1 MMRLTLIF
9 TTLLAVAP
17 SLGWSQ
23 TERTGLQSSPSSWV
37 RAQTTSPVRWL
48 PWTEAAL
55 ELARSSRR
63 PIYVLVGSELNE
75 FTRATLR
82 ETFSRPETA
91 AWMNEQFVCLLVD
104 TEAQPE
110 LAAYAQHFIQSAR
123 QLRGWP
129 VHLWLTPDLQVYEGS
144 NYLPPSEEW
153 GKPGFLKTARQALES
168 WTQNPERARTMA
180 AEAKAMLTLPPLDP
194 AATPVPTL
202 LARST
207 EAWIS
212 AIDPVNG
219 GFGSAP
225 KLPEPE
231 VIQFLLR
238 GDPVARAAGVDA
250 ALAVVRKGARDA
262 RSGGFFRRTL
272 DAEWT
277 EPYRQM
283 TLLDQARIAL
293 ALLEANRSTPTPA
306 LRDAAGA
313 ALDFAWRDLRRP
325 DGTLATA
332 LDGTATLDAGHSHPL
347 VPSGAASIAAH
358 AWFLCAL
365 TEAQSSG
372 ATHVGP
378 LIAALRELLLTQIR
392 PNEAWLPHQPGS
404 PVEGTATDYLALAY
418 ALRRT
423 GSSQPSDLPNRL
435 IHRACTRFFDSSQ
448 GCFVASPPHPSAG
461 IDVRVPLGGGSPTAE
476 RLAILLGVDRTL
488 TAAVARSLAAAI
500 EHDPQPSGEALLTLW
515 SLSHPSPEGG

>member
-1 MMRLTLIF
+1 MMRPTLIL

-23 TERTGLQSSPSSWV
+23 TEPTGLQRSPSTWV
-37 RAQTTSPVRWL
+37 RAQATSPVRWL
-48 PWTEAAL
+48 PWTEATL

-75 FTRATLR
+75 FSRATLR

-91 AWMNEQFVCLLVD
+91 AWINEQFVCLLVD
-104 TEAQPE
+104 AEAQPE

-180 AEAKAMLTLPPLDP
+180 AEAKALLTQPPLDP
-194 AATPVPTL
+194 AATPLPTL
-202 LARST
+202 LARSAA
-207 EAWIS
+207 AWI
-212 AIDPVNG
+212 AAVDPLNG

-238 GDPVARAAGVDA
+238 GEPVARAAGVDA
-250 ALAVVRKGARDA
+250 ALAVVRKAARDV

-293 ALLEANRSTPTPA
+293 ALLEAHRTTPTPA

-325 DGTLATA
+325 DGTLAAA
-332 LDGTATLDAGHSHPL
+332 LDGTATVDAANASPL
-347 VPSGAASIAAH
+347 IQSGTASVAAH

-365 TEAQSSG
+365 AEAQNSG
-372 ATHVGP
+372 ATHVQTS
-378 LIAALRELLLTQIR
+378 IASVRELLTTQIR
-392 PNEAWLPHQPGS
+392 PNDAWLPHQPGS
-404 PVEGTATDYLALAY
+404 PVEGTATDYLAVAY
-418 ALRRT
+418 ALRR
-423 GSSQPSDLPNRL
+423 SSASEPSELPNRL

-448 GCFVASPPHPSAG
+448 GCFVASPPLPSAG
-461 IDVRVPLGGGSPTAE
+461 IDVRVPLGGESPTAE
-476 RLAILLGVDRTL
+476 RLAVLLGVDQAL

-500 EHDPQPSGEALLTLW
+500 EHDPQPSGEALLTLL
-515 SLSHPSPEGG
+515 SLSRPSLDGD